1 MTRLFELNQYGMHTA
16 ATLFSGGG
24 GADIGLSGA
33 GLDVKWGL
41 EHDKEIAQ
49 VARDNG
55 LDIHTADVT
64 EVDPSWYERVDVLH
78 ASPPCPNFSVA
89 KTGGEETDEDVS
101 LAEATVRFA
110 DEIEPEL
117 FTLENVWGYR
127 KSQSWKLIREH
138 LQRSGYDWNAWKLN
152 AANYGVP
159 QTRKRMIVA
168 ARKGGP
174 RPKKPPATHAENP
187 SGGGL
192 FGGDLNEWVGWY
204 EAIEDLIPDLP
215 ETELADWQKE
225 RLPDELTEGLCHG
238 TEQRNYQPREPNFP
252 APTCKAEDY
261 KGLHRAVI
269 CDTQPNARGDNC
281 EGEEPTKTV
290 AADPAGGA
298 PRAVLVNTNW
308 SGENRSK
315 VCKREETDPAFAGTV
330 SDGGRLRAVLV
341 GCRNGS
347 KNFGPDPLEED
358 DPASTISTD
367 GRESHRPHA
376 VLVDTQQTSRDATE
390 IGAQTPAMS
399 VQAWHGRRPSH
410 APVAVSRRV
419 VQMTPR
425 ALARFQTF
433 PDWYELPDSKSLAC
447 RIIGNAVP
455 PLLMQK
461 CISHW

>member
-1 MTRLFELNQYGMHTA
+1 MHTA

-33 GLDVKWGL
+33 GFDVQWGL
-41 EHDKEIAQ
+41 EHDEEIAQ

-55 LDIHTADVT
+55 LNIHTADVT

-110 DEIEPEL
+110 DEIEPQL

-127 KSQSWKLIREH
+127 KSRSWKLIREH
-138 LQRSGYDWNAWKLN
+138 LQRSGYDWNAWKIN
-152 AANYGVP
+152 AANYGIP

-168 ARKGGP
+168 ARRGGP

-187 SGGGL
+187 SSGGL
-192 FGGDLNEWVGWY
+192 FGSDLNEWVGWY

-225 RLPDELTEGLCHG
+225 RLPDDLLDTELVHG
-238 TEQRNYQPREPNFP
+238 TSTMERRSASTPSASVVATVVRKAA
-252 APTCKAEDY
+252 AP
-261 KGLHRAVI
+261 RAVI
-269 CDTQPNARGDNC
+269 CDTQPKARGDNR
-281 EGEEPTKTV
+281 EGQEPTKTV

-298 PRAVLVNTNW
+298 PRAVLVQGMTSSN
-308 SGENRSK
+308 GEELVTRDGEAPMWTEGASEY
-315 VCKREETDPAFAGTV
+315 KRAA
-330 SDGGRLRAVLV
+330 RAVLV
-341 GCRNGS
+341 GDNTNTTSNS
-347 KNFGPDPLEED
+347 K
-358 DPASTISTD
+358 IH
-367 GRESHRPHA
+367 READEPCLTVRKSSGGNNLKG
-376 VLVDTQQTSRDATE
+376 VT
-390 IGAQTPAMS
+390 
-399 VQAWHGRRPSH
+399 
-410 APVAVSRRV
+410 RRV

-433 PDWYELPDSKSLAC
+433 PDEYELPDSKSLAC

-455 PLLMQK
+455 PLLMKK
-461 CISHW
+461 CISHWIN

>member
-1 MTRLFELNQYGMHTA
+1 MHTA

-24 GADIGLSGA
+24 GADIGLSDA
-33 GLDVKWGL
+33 GLDVRWGI
-41 EHDKEIAQ
+41 EHNEEIAQ

-101 LAEATVRFA
+101 LAEATTDFIGEV
-110 DEIEPEL
+110 EPQL

-138 LQRSGYDWNAWKLN
+138 LQRSGYDWNAWKIN

-187 SGGGL
+187 SSGGL
-192 FGGDLNEWVGWY
+192 FSDDLNEWVGWH
-204 EAIEDLIPDLP
+204 EAVEDLIPDLP
-215 ETELADWQKE
+215 ETKLADWQKE
-225 RLPDELTEGLCHG
+225 RLPDELTE
-238 TEQRNYQPREPNFP
+238 T
-252 APTCKAEDY
+252 TI
-261 KGLHRAVI
+261 V
-269 CDTQPNARGDNC
+269 DTQPNARGDC
-281 EGEEPTKTV
+281 RQQQQQPTKTV

-298 PRAVLVNTNW
+298 PRAVLVGAGGFD
-308 SGENRSK
+308 GECVNR
-315 VCKREETDPAFAGTV
+315 EAGPSFSLTANHNQG
-330 SDGGRLRAVLV
+330 DQLRAVLV
-341 GCRNGS
+341 NATS
-347 KNFGPDPLEED
+347 NMQVADAEH
-358 DPASTISTD
+358 PAY
-367 GRESHRPHA
+367 GQVARERSFQQRA
-376 VLVDTQQTSRDATE
+376 VM
-390 IGAQTPAMS
+390 G
-399 VQAWHGRRPSH
+399 
-410 APVAVSRRV
+410 RRV

-433 PDWYELPDSKSLAC
+433 PDEYELPDSKSLAC

-461 CISHW
+461 CISHWRM

>member
-1 MTRLFELNQYGMHTA
+1 MSLSG

-41 EHDKEIAQ
+41 EHDEEIAQ

-89 KTGGEETDEDVS
+89 KTGAEETDEDVS

-110 DEIEPEL
+110 DEIEPQL

-152 AANYGVP
+152 CADYGVP

-174 RPKKPPATHAENP
+174 RPKKPPATHAENT
-187 SGGGL
+187 SSGGL
-192 FGGDLNEWVGWY
+192 FGGELSGWVGWY
-204 EAIEDLIPDLP
+204 EAVEDLIPDLP

-225 RLPDELTEGLCHG
+225 RLPDELLDTELVHG
-238 TEQRNYQPREPNFP
+238 TSTMERRSASTPSASVVATVVRKAA
-252 APTCKAEDY
+252 AP
-261 KGLHRAVI
+261 RAVI
-269 CDTQPNARGDNC
+269 CDTQPNTRGDNR
-281 EGEEPTKTV
+281 EGQEPTKTV

-298 PRAVLVNTNW
+298 PRAVLVSNANTQW
-308 SGENRSK
+308 GDGTHDGEAPSLT
-315 VCKREETDPAFAGTV
+315 VTDQH
-330 SDGGRLRAVLV
+330 GGRLRAVLV
-341 GCRNGS
+341 NESSTLEARHEQQPAASQVATQRNS
-347 KNFGPDPLEED
+347 
-358 DPASTISTD
+358 
-367 GRESHRPHA
+367 RQRA
-376 VLVDTQQTSRDATE
+376 VMD
-390 IGAQTPAMS
+390 
-399 VQAWHGRRPSH
+399 
-410 APVAVSRRV
+410 RRV

-433 PDWYELPDSKSLAC
+433 PDWYDLPSSKSLAC

-455 PLLMQK
+455 PLAIKKWVECWAAPSNPKRQNTQLGRQD
-461 CISHW
+461 STETQQTPVYA

>member
-1 MTRLFELNQYGMHTA
+1 MHTA

-41 EHDKEIAQ
+41 EHDEEIAQ

-55 LDIHTADVT
+55 LNIHTADVT

-110 DEIEPEL
+110 DEIEPQL

-127 KSQSWKLIREH
+127 KSRSWKLIREH
-138 LQRSGYDWNAWKLN
+138 LQRSGYDWNAWKMN

-168 ARKGGP
+168 ARKDGP
-174 RPKKPPATHAENP
+174 RPKRPPATHAEEP
-187 SGGGL
+187 SSGGL

-204 EAIEDLIPDLP
+204 EAIDDLIPDLP

-225 RLPDELTEGLCHG
+225 RLPDELIET
-238 TEQRNYQPREPNFP
+238 TI
-252 APTCKAEDY
+252 
-261 KGLHRAVI
+261 V
-269 CDTQPNARGDNC
+269 DTQPNARGDC
-281 EGEEPTKTV
+281 RQQQQPTKTV

-315 VCKREETDPAFAGTV
+315 VCRREETDPAFAGTV

-341 GCRNGS
+341 DVKPANFDGDLQSIENGPMVTVS
-347 KNFGPDPLEED
+347 ANTPKHPP
-358 DPASTISTD
+358 
-367 GRESHRPHA
+367 RA
-376 VLVDTQQTSRDATE
+376 VLVPGGNASSFVTRGDGEPSRTISNTE
-390 IGAQTPAMS
+390 RVGN
-399 VQAWHGRRPSH
+399 RDR
-410 APVAVSRRV
+410 AVMGRRV
-419 VQMTPR
+419 VQMMPR

-433 PDWYELPDSKSLAC
+433 PDEYELPDSKSLAC

-461 CISHW
+461 CISHWRM

>member
-1 MTRLFELNQYGMHTA
+1 MHTA

-24 GADIGLSGA
+24 GADIGLDEA
-33 GLDVKWGL
+33 GLNVKWGL
-41 EHDKEIAQ
+41 EHDEEIAQ

-55 LDIHTADVT
+55 LNIHTADVT

-127 KSQSWKLIREH
+127 KSRSWKLIREH
-138 LQRSGYDWNAWKLN
+138 LQRNGYDWNAWKIN

-187 SGGGL
+187 SSGRL
-192 FGGDLNEWVGWY
+192 FEGNLNEWVGWY

-225 RLPDELTEGLCHG
+225 RLPDELIET
-238 TEQRNYQPREPNFP
+238 TI
-252 APTCKAEDY
+252 
-261 KGLHRAVI
+261 V
-269 CDTQPNARGDNC
+269 DTQPNARGDC
-281 EGEEPTKTV
+281 RQQQQPTKTV

-315 VCKREETDPAFAGTV
+315 VCRREETDPAFAGTV

-341 GCRNGS
+341 HG
-347 KNFGPDPLEED
+347 
-358 DPASTISTD
+358 
-367 GRESHRPHA
+367 
-376 VLVDTQQTSRDATE
+376 QQTNPAPSGKREDRTAITKEDEEPTFTINVTAHKGTGRAILVNATSNMQVADE
-390 IGAQTPAMS
+390 DHPAYG
-399 VQAWHGRRPSH
+399 Q
-410 APVAVSRRV
+410 VARERSFQQRAVMGRRV

-433 PDWYELPDSKSLAC
+433 PDWYDLPDSKSLAC

-455 PLLMQK
+455 PMLIQK
-461 CISHW
+461 CLPHWRTKNT

>member
-1 MTRLFELNQYGMHTA
+1 MNTA
-16 ATLFSGGG
+16 ATIFSGGG
-24 GADIGLSGA
+24 GADIGLDEA
-33 GLDVKWGL
+33 GLDVRWGL
-41 EHDKEIAQ
+41 EHDDEIAQ
-49 VARDNG
+49 VARENG

-89 KTGGEETDEDVS
+89 KTGGKETDEDVS

-110 DEIEPEL
+110 GEIEPQL

-168 ARKGGP
+168 ARRDGS

-187 SGGGL
+187 SSGGL
-192 FGGDLNEWVGWY
+192 FGGDLNEWVGWH
-204 EAIEDLIPDLP
+204 EAIEDLILDLP

-225 RLPDELTEGLCHG
+225 RLPDELLEDTLYMAHANSNGHG
-238 TEQRNYQPREPNFP
+238 QLP
-252 APTCKAEDY
+252 AERPTW
-261 KGLHRAVI
+261 
-269 CDTQPNARGDNC
+269 
-281 EGEEPTKTV
+281 TV

-298 PRAVLVNTNW
+298 PRAVLVHGSDT
-308 SGENRSK
+308 RS
-315 VCKREETDPAFAGTV
+315 CPQQDSEEPSFSVIANGNEKGAGANV
-330 SDGGRLRAVLV
+330 PRAVLV
-341 GCRNGS
+341 TQDYADSNRSEERAPQTKDAEEPTASVRGS
-347 KNFGPDPLEED
+347 
-358 DPASTISTD
+358 
-367 GRESHRPHA
+367 ESNSQYLRG
-376 VLVDTQQTSRDATE
+376 VLVNATSNMQVADAEHPAYGQVARVRSFQQR
-390 IGAQTPAMS
+390 
-399 VQAWHGRRPSH
+399 
-410 APVAVSRRV
+410 AVMGRRV

-455 PLLMQK
+455 PLAMSKWIQ
-461 CISHW
+461 HWINHA

>member
-1 MTRLFELNQYGMHTA
+1 MPHSNLQTA

-24 GADIGLSGA
+24 GADIGLSGS

-41 EHDKEIAQ
+41 EHDEEIAK

-55 LDIHTADVT
+55 LNIHTADVT
-64 EVDPSWYERVDVLH
+64 EVNPSWYERVDVLH

-101 LAEATVRFA
+101 LAEATVRFIRGI
-110 DEIEPEL
+110 DPQL

-152 AANYGVP
+152 CADYGVP

-187 SGGGL
+187 SSGGL
-192 FGGDLNEWVGWY
+192 FGGKLNEWVGWY
-204 EAIEDLIPDLP
+204 EAIDDLITDLP

-225 RLPDELTEGLCHG
+225 RLPDELTQ
-238 TEQRNYQPREPNFP
+238 TQMIAAASADYANKNRPPQRPHYTVEAKP
-252 APTCKAEDY
+252 
-261 KGLHRAVI
+261 KGGPPRAVI
-269 CDTQPNARGDNC
+269 CDTQPNTRGDNR
-281 EGEEPTKTV
+281 EGQEPTKTV

-298 PRAVLVNTNW
+298 PRAVLVNATSNMQVADADHPAY
-308 SGENRSK
+308 GQVARVRS
-315 VCKREETDPAFAGTV
+315 FQQ
-330 SDGGRLRAVLV
+330 RAVM
-341 GCRNGS
+341 
-347 KNFGPDPLEED
+347 D
-358 DPASTISTD
+358 
-367 GRESHRPHA
+367 
-376 VLVDTQQTSRDATE
+376 
-390 IGAQTPAMS
+390 
-399 VQAWHGRRPSH
+399 
-410 APVAVSRRV
+410 RRV

-433 PDWYELPDSKSLAC
+433 PDLYDLPGSKSLAC

-455 PLLMQK
+455 PLAMTK
-461 CISHW
+461 WIEHWTR